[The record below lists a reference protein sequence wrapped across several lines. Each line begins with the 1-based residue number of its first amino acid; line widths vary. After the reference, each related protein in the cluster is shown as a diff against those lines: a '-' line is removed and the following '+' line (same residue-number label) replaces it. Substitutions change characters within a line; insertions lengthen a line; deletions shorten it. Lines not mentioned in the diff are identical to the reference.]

1 MADKIMPERDW
12 TQIFKE
18 EKPIDFY
25 RSRTDSGHYIVH
37 HFLDDGTKETI
48 GHVYIE
54 IDGDYLKYISTNSRG
69 REIFPPTYDF
79 NEVDRR
85 FTRYAHLRDL
95 QLKAMNKI
103 PVVNKSQLKNPNT
116 MNNPKSNSE
125 QKPKKENQLIFIEY
139 ENAKRD
145 GHNITVVDSY
155 HNVIGRGHKLYN
167 DLTKRYEYVA
177 YDHAGNLMFKADKQW
192 ELKNEFVKNRTHL
205 LEEAHQR
212 RIASKEQS
220 KQNRENGKEEKTNEK
235 QFRNQPMTKSD
246 ERKRETEKLRQDK
259 TGKGKDK
266 ALEKVGTKSND
277 KSIET
282 DNSKANAREIEPANE
297 DQSRQD
303 KREQEL
309 DDLREEQDDDRGDM
323 DMDR

>member
-139 ENAKRD
+139 EKVKGD

-155 HNVIGRGHKLYN
+155 HNVIGRGYKLYN
-167 DLTKRYEYVA
+167 DMTKEYEYHA
-177 YDHAGNLMFKADKQW
+177 YDHAGDFMFRTRKPW
-192 ELKNEFVKNRTHL
+192 ELKKEFISNRTVL

-212 RIASKEQS
+212 RIAAKEQS
-220 KQNRENGKEEKTNEK
+220 RQNRENDKEEK
-235 QFRNQPMTKSD
+235 PMTKAD

-259 TGKGKDK
+259 SGKGKDK
-266 ALEKVGTKSND
+266 ALEKVDTKSND
-277 KSIET
+277 KSIGKDDGRT
-282 DNSKANAREIEPANE
+282 NARENEPVNE
-297 DQSRQD
+297 EQSRQD
-303 KREQEL
+303 EREQEL
-309 DDLREEQDDDRGDM
+309 DDLRDVQDDDRGDM